1 MEAILLKGKARVLP
15 AIDIPEVKTPLM
27 QFIKQQYSKNVPVW
41 WILVLLSWHSLNCGE
56 SRINWIQNSSLDK
69 VTKRVVHI

>member
-15 AIDIPEVKTPLM
+15 AIDTPEVKTSLM

-41 WILVLLSWHSLNCGE
+41 
-56 SRINWIQNSSLDK
+56 
-69 VTKRVVHI
+69 